1 MRKTKI
7 MVVDDEHLIRWSLEQ
22 NLKKQGYEV
31 CTAGTGED
39 ALRLAREEQPELVLL
54 DYHLPGINGLEVLQ
68 RLKEID
74 EDILVIMVTAQGGL
88 ETAVNTMRHG
98 AYDYINKP
106 FNLDEMAI
114 VIRKALETSD
124 LRREVVQLRSEH
136 KKQGPPKILGNSKH
150 MKNVLEMMAKV
161 AKSDA
166 STVLVQGESGTGK
179 ELVAKWIHYESARAE
194 KPFVAINCAAVP
206 STLLESELFGHEKG
220 AFTGAN
226 QTRRGIFEL
235 ANNGTLLLD
244 EIGDATPQIQVKL
257 LRVLETGEFMR
268 VGGERPIKT
277 DVRIIAATNVDLEQA
292 IIEKS
297 FREDLFYR
305 LNVVRLEIPPLSA
318 RSEDIPLLAEHFVQQ
333 LNRELRLSP
342 GTVRLLQGYNW
353 PGNIRELANVMRRAV
368 VICSGDTILPEHLG
382 GTFLAGPSAPV
393 RGAAPS
399 AVREGDPARTV
410 SPGALIDQCGNAE
423 ALEQME
429 AEDLNR
435 MLDSLRQAQ
444 SCLLAVMRKKKIVP
458 ALNALKESESETI
471 KEALAQFDGNI
482 TEAAKALGIAR
493 NTLYRKIK
501 ELGLP
506 GR

>member
-114 VIRKALETSD
+114 VIRKALETSE

-220 AFTGAN
+220 AFTDAKTSKKGL
-226 QTRRGIFEL
+226 FEL
-235 ANNGTLLLD
+235 ADGGTVFLD
-244 EIGDATPQIQVKL
+244 EIGDMEVGMQAKL
-257 LRVLETGEFMR
+257 LRFLEDRTFR
-268 VGGERPIKT
+268 RIGGAKVIPV
-277 DVRIIAATNVDLEQA
+277 DVRIISATNKDLLKA
-292 IIEKS
+292 IEEKC
-297 FREDLFYR
+297 FRNDLYYR
-305 LNVVRLEIPPLSA
+305 LQVIPIFLPSL
-318 RSEDIPLLAEHFVQQ
+318 RERKEDILVLANYFIEMFTREFNKPTKGISSMAEKLLVE
-333 LNRELRLSP
+333 
-342 GTVRLLQGYNW
+342 YNW
-353 PGNIRELANVMRRAV
+353 PGNIRELKNVIERA
-368 VICSGDTILPEHLG
+368 IILGNDENLLLENLPLEIVAKGSQVTVPMATFKLPPEG
-382 GTFLAGPSAPV
+382 IDIEEV
-393 RGAAPS
+393 E
-399 AVREGDPARTV
+399 RE
-410 SPGALIDQCGNAE
+410 LIKQS
-423 ALEQME
+423 LEIT
-429 AEDLNR
+429 DWN
-435 MLDSLRQAQ
+435 Q
-444 SCLLAVMRKKKIVP
+444 SK
-458 ALNALKESESETI
+458 
-471 KEALAQFDGNI
+471 
-482 TEAAKALGIAR
+482 AAKKLNLGIDAFR
-493 NTLYRKIK
+493 YRMKK
-501 ELGLP
+501 FGFLK
-506 GR
+506 

>member
-39 ALRLAREEQPELVLL
+39 ALRMAREEQPDLVLL

-74 EDILVIMVTAQGGL
+74 EDVLVIMVTAQGGL
-88 ETAVNTMRHG
+88 ETAVHTMRHG

-114 VIRKALETSD
+114 VIRKALETSE

-206 STLLESELFGHEKG
+206 ATLLESELFGHEKG
-220 AFTGAN
+220 AFTDAKTSKKGL
-226 QTRRGIFEL
+226 FEL
-235 ANNGTLLLD
+235 ADGGTVFLD
-244 EIGDATPQIQVKL
+244 EIGDMEVGMQAKL
-257 LRVLETGEFMR
+257 LRFLEDRTFR
-268 VGGERPIKT
+268 RIGGAKVIPV
-277 DVRIIAATNVDLEQA
+277 DVRIISATNKDLLKA
-292 IIEKS
+292 IEEKI
-297 FREDLFYR
+297 FRNDLYYR
-305 LNVVRLEIPPLSA
+305 LQVIPIFLPSL
-318 RSEDIPLLAEHFVQQ
+318 RERKEDILVLANYFIEMFTKEFNKPTKGISSMAEKLLVE
-333 LNRELRLSP
+333 
-342 GTVRLLQGYNW
+342 YNW
-353 PGNIRELANVMRRAV
+353 PGNIRELKNVIERA
-368 VICSGDTILPEHLG
+368 IILGNDENLLLENLPLEIVAKASQVTVPLTTFKLPPEG
-382 GTFLAGPSAPV
+382 IDIEEV
-393 RGAAPS
+393 E
-399 AVREGDPARTV
+399 RE
-410 SPGALIDQCGNAE
+410 LIKQS
-423 ALEQME
+423 LEIT
-429 AEDLNR
+429 DWN
-435 MLDSLRQAQ
+435 Q
-444 SCLLAVMRKKKIVP
+444 SK
-458 ALNALKESESETI
+458 
-471 KEALAQFDGNI
+471 
-482 TEAAKALGIAR
+482 AAKKLNLGIDAFR
-493 NTLYRKIK
+493 YRMKK
-501 ELGLP
+501 FGFLK
-506 GR
+506 

>member
-39 ALRLAREEQPELVLL
+39 ALRLAREEQPDLVLL

-74 EDILVIMVTAQGGL
+74 EDVLVIMVTAQGGL

-136 KKQGPPKILGNSKH
+136 KKQGPPQILGNSKH

-179 ELVAKWIHYESARAE
+179 ELVAKWIHYESARAD

-220 AFTGAN
+220 AFTDAKTSKKGL
-226 QTRRGIFEL
+226 FEL
-235 ANNGTLLLD
+235 ADGGTVFLD
-244 EIGDATPQIQVKL
+244 EIGDMEVGMQAKL
-257 LRVLETGEFMR
+257 LRFLEDRTFR
-268 VGGERPIKT
+268 RIGGSKVIPV
-277 DVRIIAATNVDLEQA
+277 DVRIISATNKDLLKA
-292 IIEKS
+292 IEEKV
-297 FREDLFYR
+297 FRNDLYYR
-305 LNVVRLEIPPLSA
+305 LQVIPIFLPSL
-318 RSEDIPLLAEHFVQQ
+318 RERKEDIIVLVNHFMETFAREFNKPIKGISSMAEKLLVE
-333 LNRELRLSP
+333 
-342 GTVRLLQGYNW
+342 YNW
-353 PGNIRELANVMRRAV
+353 PGNIRELKNVIERA
-368 VICSGDTILPEHLG
+368 IILGNDDTLLLENLPLEIVAKASQMSVPMT
-382 GTFLAGPSAPV
+382 TFKLPPEGIDIEEV
-393 RGAAPS
+393 E
-399 AVREGDPARTV
+399 RE
-410 SPGALIDQCGNAE
+410 LIKQS
-423 ALEQME
+423 LEIT
-429 AEDLNR
+429 DWN
-435 MLDSLRQAQ
+435 Q
-444 SCLLAVMRKKKIVP
+444 SK
-458 ALNALKESESETI
+458 
-471 KEALAQFDGNI
+471 
-482 TEAAKALGIAR
+482 AAKKLNLGIDAFR
-493 NTLYRKIK
+493 YRMKK
-501 ELGLP
+501 FGFLK
-506 GR
+506 